1 MAGRYQAILSL
12 TLWLRAVLC
21 GLLTVLWWTSVA
33 RANGGVQQL
42 TLAPAGPY
50 EITAQTSPTPAR
62 PGLVDV
68 TVLVYQARTER
79 LVQDA
84 LVTVAAQELG
94 QVVPSVTFPATHERA
109 SAPLFYAADVE
120 LPRPGRWRLTIQ
132 VSSQLGEG
140 TAAFDVDVAQGGPSE
155 VLWLWLARVA
165 LPLTVA
171 GSWLRQSPAVVVL
184 GGLFLCLLTMAWWSS
199 SRRVALR
206 RPPPPHDHHEQDGG
220 SDPAR

>member
-12 TLWLRAVLC
+12 TIWPRVVLC
-21 GLLTVLWWTSVA
+21 AVLTVLECTSVA

-50 EITAQTSPTPAR
+50 EVTAQTSPTPVR

-84 LVTVAAQELG
+84 LVTVTAQELG
-94 QVVPSVTFPATHERA
+94 QVLPGVAFPATHDRA
-109 SAPLFYAADVE
+109 SNPLFYAADVE
-120 LPRPGRWRLTIQ
+120 ISRPGRWRLSIQ
-132 VSSQLGEG
+132 VGGELGEG
-140 TAAFDVDVAQGGPSE
+140 TAAFDVDVAQSDSSE
-155 VLWLWLARVA
+155 GLRLWLLQAA
-165 LPLTVA
+165 LPLVVA
-171 GSWLRQSPAVVVL
+171 AAWLRQSPAVVAL
-184 GGLFLCLLTMAWWSS
+184 GGLFLCLLAVAWWSR

-206 RPPPPHDHHEQDGG
+206 RRPQTYQDEQDGG
-220 SDPAR
+220 DDRAR